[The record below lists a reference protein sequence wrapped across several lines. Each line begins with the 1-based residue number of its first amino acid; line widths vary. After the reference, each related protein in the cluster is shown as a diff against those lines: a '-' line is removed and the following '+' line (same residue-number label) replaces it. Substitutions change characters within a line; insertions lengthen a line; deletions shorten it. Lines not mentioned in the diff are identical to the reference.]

1 MLDHAMSLAL
11 KVNGGE
17 LFLVEGCGYL
27 LAQRVKRS
35 SVLLETDK
43 GKVTGALVVDYNNKI
58 GLVGKDHNGNL
69 KVLVREGID
78 WSNGTL
84 ELRNGDSDQVL
95 LKVGTNGFE
104 SMIKE
109 GYGEANFE
117 KGDFVEVIGGG
128 YKGEDGVFIGVD
140 SNGNA
145 NIATGVQSYQ
155 EHLSAQSSPRTI
167 VADLKDIKKVGKLKE
182 GKIMEPTDQDTQVVD
197 KLVESVVKVGDKVR
211 IRNNRFNQ
219 EVHKD
224 LVGKIGR
231 IQGEHHESYGLLYDV
246 AMDDTDQVYRLDWRD
261 VEPSDVVKD
270 SNKGQGEAPQGTPE
284 PGQNSVEHPMPSA
297 DLA

>member
-1 MLDHAMSLAL
+1 MSLAL

-27 LAQRVKRS
+27 LAQRVKRAN
-35 SVLLETDK
+35 VLLETDQ

-58 GLVGKDHNGNL
+58 GLVGKDQNGTL
-69 KVLVREGID
+69 KVLVREGIK
-78 WSNGTL
+78 WGNGIL
-84 ELRNGDSDQVL
+84 ELRNGESDQVL
-95 LKVGTNGFE
+95 LKVGTKGFE
-104 SMIKE
+104 S
-109 GYGEANFE
+109 
-117 KGDFVEVIGGG
+117 V
-128 YKGEDGVFIGVD
+128 
-140 SNGNA
+140 
-145 NIATGVQSYQ
+145 
-155 EHLSAQSSPRTI
+155 
-167 VADLKDIKKVGKLKE
+167 LKE
-182 GKIMEPTDQDTQVVD
+182 GKILEPTDQATQIVG

-231 IQGEHHESYGLLYDV
+231 VQGERHESFGLLYDI
-246 AMDDTDQVYRLDWRD
+246 AIDDTDQVYTLDWRD

-270 SNKGQGEAPQGTPE
+270 PNKDQEEAPQSNPE
-284 PGQNSVEHPMPSA
+284 PGQNSVENPMPSA

>member
-84 ELRNGDSDQVL
+84 ELRNGDSDQVM

-109 GYGEANFE
+109 G
-117 KGDFVEVIGGG
+117 
-128 YKGEDGVFIGVD
+128 
-140 SNGNA
+140 
-145 NIATGVQSYQ
+145 
-155 EHLSAQSSPRTI
+155 
-167 VADLKDIKKVGKLKE
+167 
-182 GKIMEPTDQDTQVVD
+182 KIPDAKDQDTQVVD